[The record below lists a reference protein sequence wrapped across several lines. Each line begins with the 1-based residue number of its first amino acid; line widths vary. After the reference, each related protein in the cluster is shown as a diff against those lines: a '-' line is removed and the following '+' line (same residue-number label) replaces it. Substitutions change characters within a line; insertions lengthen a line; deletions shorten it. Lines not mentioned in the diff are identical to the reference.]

1 MTVEL
6 ATRLVFIDTSA
17 FEKKNYQFG
26 QHSLGR
32 LQEFIEQK
40 KIYLLITD
48 VTQQEIENHL
58 RKNALEAAAKVKKL
72 TKDAMFLRNTP
83 QLACHGIFDIP
94 NSDEIFEIV
103 NGKFH
108 DLLELEHVEMVSVET
123 VNPKT
128 VFDAYFNAQP
138 PFEKEAKKNEFPDA
152 FALEAIKNIS
162 LERSYSVYVISA
174 DGDMISFAEKE
185 ETFIPLNSIDQLIDL
200 VVRND
205 EELSEPTI
213 FADQIFEDL
222 EATIIA
228 QATEHLKIGEFVHT
242 TTEYW
247 DEEIADIQINNVKL
261 AAKNLQDVS
270 NEHADFE
277 VEFDVVITAEYS
289 VPDYDRSPWDPED
302 KEYIHIFYN
311 ETIIKHSET
320 YSASI
325 NIAYTDG
332 IRANAEI
339 VEMDFTDTIFDLTD
353 NDFEVI
359 SHKERGFT

>member
-1 MTVEL
+1 
-6 ATRLVFIDTSA
+6 
-17 FEKKNYQFG
+17 
-26 QHSLGR
+26 
-32 LQEFIEQK
+32 
-40 KIYLLITD
+40 
-48 VTQQEIENHL
+48 
-58 RKNALEAAAKVKKL
+58 
-72 TKDAMFLRNTP
+72 
-83 QLACHGIFDIP
+83 
-94 NSDEIFEIV
+94 
-103 NGKFH
+103 
-108 DLLELEHVEMVSVET
+108 MVSVET

-138 PFEKEAKKNEFPDA
+138 PFEKEAKKHEFPDA

-228 QATEHLKIGEFVHT
+228 QATEHLKLGEFVHT